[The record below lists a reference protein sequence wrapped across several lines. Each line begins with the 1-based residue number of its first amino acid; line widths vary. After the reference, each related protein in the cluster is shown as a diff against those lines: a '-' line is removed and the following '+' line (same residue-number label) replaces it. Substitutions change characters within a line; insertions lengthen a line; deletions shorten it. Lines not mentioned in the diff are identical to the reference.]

1 MVMDRLR
8 RMAIVHGIVGFATC
22 LCLIVFYLG
31 ADAFGS
37 INDVGNAALGL
48 LSGGLAWRFQES
60 AAKVRPVFV
69 GIAALGAMIIVVGS
83 ILILTDA
90 TGFFLAGLV
99 SATGFALIGV
109 WLIAAGRRLAD
120 SPWPQRLQR
129 AGLVAGAV
137 MVLGFVS
144 VPGIIM
150 GLDDLNTAPGWTYVG
165 GLSWAGTYLLFPAWS
180 LRLAGTTSPPGEN

>member
-8 RMAIVHGIVGFATC
+8 RLAIVHGIVGLATC
-22 LCLIVFYLG
+22 LCLILLYLG
-31 ADAFGS
+31 AGAFGA

-48 LSGGLAWRFQES
+48 LSAALAWRYQQS

-69 GIAALGAMIIVVGS
+69 GVAFLGAVITVVGS

-99 SATGFALIGV
+99 SATGFAVIGV
-109 WLIAAGRRLAD
+109 WLVAASRKLTD
-120 SPWPQRLQR
+120 DPWPQRLQR
-129 AGLVAGAV
+129 AGLVAGIV
-137 MVLGFVS
+137 MLLGFVN

-150 GLDDLNTAPGWTYVG
+150 GLDDLDTAPGWTYIG

-180 LRLAGTTSPPGEN
+180 LRLAGTTAGRIP

>member
-1 MVMDRLR
+1 MVTDGLR
-8 RMAIVHGIVGFATC
+8 RLAIVHGIVGFATC

-48 LSGGLAWRFQES
+48 LSGGLAWRFQPS

-69 GIAALGAMIIVVGS
+69 GIAALGAVITVVGS

-109 WLIAAGRRLAD
+109 WLVAASRNLTD
-120 SPWPQRLQR
+120 PWPPRLQR

-137 MVLGFVS
+137 MLLGFVS

-150 GLDDLNTAPGWTYVG
+150 GLDDMSTAPGWTYLG

-180 LRLAGTTSPPGEN
+180 LRLGGPTSLPRED